1 MSQEQSSPAQQGHV
15 QQGQP
20 SMDAP
25 NVHVPDKLKVAIGL
39 GAALI
44 GAFTAY
50 EAAQEGLDTTEKYAN
65 KLGAKIRNRKNR
77 SDQPG

>member
-1 MSQEQSSPAQQGHV
+1 MSQEPPSPAQQGLVH
-15 QQGQP
+15 QGE
-20 SMDAP
+20 SDMDAP
-25 NVHVPDKLKVAIGL
+25 NIHVPDKLKVAIGL

-65 KLGAKIRNRKNR
+65 KLGAKIRNLKNR
-77 SDQPG
+77 SDQPD